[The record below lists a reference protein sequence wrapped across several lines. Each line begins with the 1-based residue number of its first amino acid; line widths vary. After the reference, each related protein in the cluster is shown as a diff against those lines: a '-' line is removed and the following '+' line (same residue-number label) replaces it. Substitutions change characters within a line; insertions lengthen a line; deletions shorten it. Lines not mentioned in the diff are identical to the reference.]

1 MGTIVGHLLGV
12 KVHIATVNWSDFG
25 LSGDFRQAVDF

>member
-12 KVHIATVNWSDFG
+12 KVHIATINWGNFG
-25 LSGDFRQAVDF
+25 LSGDFRQAVVF